1 MRWAHAL
8 ALLLTVALL
17 AGCASTTA
25 RPDMGT
31 RVVAKLKTSVIP
43 PPGVIYTD
51 YTAPLVFT
59 PALTRLG
66 YLEPTGASKEGSAT
80 AYQIGLPPL
89 PVPGLIMGL
98 DLFAWGDAS
107 YETAAKSAG
116 IQSVNAADYHMR
128 SILMVFRRTT
138 VIVYGD

>member
-1 MRWAHAL
+1 MRAAHAL
-8 ALLLTVALL
+8 ALLLAVAVL
-17 AGCASTTA
+17 AGCAGTTA
-25 RPDMGT
+25 RPDMAT
-31 RVVAKLKTSVIP
+31 RAVAKIKTSVIP

-51 YTAPLVFT
+51 YSAPLVFT

-66 YLEPTGASKEGSAT
+66 TLEPVGASKEGSAT
-80 AYQIGLPPL
+80 AYEIGIPPL

-107 YETAAKSAG
+107 YEAAAKSAG
-116 IQSVNAADYHMR
+116 IQEVRAADYHMR

-138 VIVYGD
+138 IMVYGD

>member
-1 MRWAHAL
+1 MRAAQAL
-8 ALLLTVALL
+8 ALLLAVAVL

-31 RVVAKLKTSVIP
+31 RVVAKIKTSVIP
-43 PPGVIYTD
+43 PPGVLYTD

-66 YLEPTGASKEGSAT
+66 VLEPVGASKEGSAT
-80 AYQIGLPPL
+80 AYEIGLPPL
-89 PVPGLIMGL
+89 PIPGLVMGL

-116 IQSVNAADYHMR
+116 IQEVRAADYHMR

-138 VIVYGD
+138 IMVYGD